1 MFDYYPYLF
10 LLLLVVVSFLYS
22 SVGHGGA
29 SGYLALM
36 VLFDFSPEKIK
47 STALLL
53 NLFVAGVSFYH
64 FYKEG
69 YFNIRLFWLF
79 AIASVPF
86 AFLGGYL
93 NIDFFYYK
101 KLLGLLLIFAV
112 YRILVLNNSTLKKNR
127 NLKIWQG
134 LTIGSII
141 GFFSGLIGI
150 GGGVILTPII
160 LIMNYGGIKE
170 AAAVSALF
178 IFVNSLAGIV
188 GQFSSGVVYESKL
201 LYLVLL
207 SLIGGFLGSYFGSK
221 KINNSFLRFLLG
233 VVLLVASL
241 KLFII

>member
-1 MFDYYPYLF
+1 M
-10 LLLLVVVSFLYS
+10 VSFLYS

-36 VLFDFSPEKIK
+36 VLFDFSPEKMK

>member
-1 MFDYYPYLF
+1 
-10 LLLLVVVSFLYS
+10 VVSFLYS

-36 VLFDFSPEKIK
+36 VLFDFSPEKMK

>member
-36 VLFDFSPEKIK
+36 VLFDFSPEKMK

>member
-1 MFDYYPYLF
+1 M
-10 LLLLVVVSFLYS
+10 VSFLYS

-36 VLFDFSPEKIK
+36 VLFDFSPEKMK

-233 VVLLVASL
+233 VVLLFASL